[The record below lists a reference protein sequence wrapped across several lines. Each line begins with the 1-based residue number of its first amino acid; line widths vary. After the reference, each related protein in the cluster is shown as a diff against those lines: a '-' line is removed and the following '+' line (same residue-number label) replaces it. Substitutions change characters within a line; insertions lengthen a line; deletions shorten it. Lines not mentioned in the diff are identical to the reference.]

1 MFISASRNNNSIST
15 FIVFII
21 FLGANIGLIFWEA
34 GKGLSNEESLP
45 IAEIIISS
53 STILLITFFLTFYLQ
68 KLKFTGIGDGI
79 VGVVFLTFMLGF
91 KDSYLYFKELFALF
105 IILVVNARL
114 ISLHNKSKNFLQE
127 FEIGCLLGLV
137 IIICPSLIVFGIMF
151 LIGLALVISFT
162 WRDFVIPLMGV
173 FLVFLLK
180 VAYLFWIDSLILEN
194 IIQIDISYPEFT
206 LELSLSKIL
215 IIFVSILEFGI
226 LIKLF
231 RVIENKSIKERI
243 NYWIWIWT
251 GFLLFIS
258 LLFFQKDFSKL
269 MLIQFI
275 GLPCSVFSIEYFK
288 FKKNKK
294 SVWKIELVFLCFLIT
309 QVALRIL

>member
-1 MFISASRNNNSIST
+1 M
-15 FIVFII
+15 
-21 FLGANIGLIFWEA
+21 
-34 GKGLSNEESLP
+34 
-45 IAEIIISS
+45 
-53 STILLITFFLTFYLQ
+53 
-68 KLKFTGIGDGI
+68 
-79 VGVVFLTFMLGF
+79 
-91 KDSYLYFKELFALF
+91 
-105 IILVVNARL
+105 NARL

-180 VAYLFWIDSLILEN
+180 VAYLFWIDSLILQN
-194 IIQIDISYPEFT
+194 IIQIDMSYPEFS

-215 IIFVSILEFGI
+215 IIFVSFLEFGI
-226 LIKLF
+226 LMKLF

-251 GFLLFIS
+251 SFLLFIS
-258 LLFFQKDFSKL
+258 LLFFQQNFSKM

-294 SVWKIELVFLCFLIT
+294 GVWKIELVFLCFLIT